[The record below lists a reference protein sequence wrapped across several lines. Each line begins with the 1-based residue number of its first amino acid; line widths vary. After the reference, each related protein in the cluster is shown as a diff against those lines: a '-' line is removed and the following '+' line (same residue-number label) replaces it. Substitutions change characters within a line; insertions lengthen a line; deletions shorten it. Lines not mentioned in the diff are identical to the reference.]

1 MSSLTEASYVG
12 CRGTINISILP
23 GSNTTASQTIIWRN
37 IKQSPPKYIQLYL
50 PWRLSRLASI
60 FDNWGKLSVWFPFYF
75 CLCKEGYW
83 TKDSRPEPC
92 SSLGIAVSARLFYFL
107 IEGIWRATEYWTGNS
122 NLQTRP
128 FHLEWPGLYI
138 SEKSRNSKELK
149 KYDYFEF
156 MLLIEI

>member
-1 MSSLTEASYVG
+1 MRRIISPATIKLKCNRSVSMLLVHITRTTCDKSSLTEASYVG

-75 CLCKEGYW
+75 RLWKEGYW
-83 TKDSRPEPC
+83 TKGSRPEPC
-92 SSLGIAVSARLFYFL
+92 SSLGIAVSARL
-107 IEGIWRATEYWTGNS
+107 
-122 NLQTRP
+122 LQKICRNKLC
-128 FHLEWPGLYI
+128 FQ
-138 SEKSRNSKELK
+138 SRK
-149 KYDYFEF
+149 K
-156 MLLIEI
+156 L